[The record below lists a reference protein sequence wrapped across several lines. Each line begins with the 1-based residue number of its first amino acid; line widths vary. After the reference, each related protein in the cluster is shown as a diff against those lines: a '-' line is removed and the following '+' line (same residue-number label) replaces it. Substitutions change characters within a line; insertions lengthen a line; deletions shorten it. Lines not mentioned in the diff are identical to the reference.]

1 MIDRMKRLF
10 TIRTKFEAFLII
22 YGLSMGAC
30 ERGVVYMQ
38 IYPGM
43 GGKILAGCCTIAV
56 FLGGGMIIDA
66 VDMQAERGY

>member
-1 MIDRMKRLF
+1 
-10 TIRTKFEAFLII
+10 
-22 YGLSMGAC
+22 MGAC
-30 ERGVVYMQ
+30 ERGIVYMQ